1 MKNFDAGNLRS
12 NNDSINLAHLN
23 PLCQISKLRIKNSEK
38 VIIGNLNI
46 NSLPKKFDQLK
57 ETVLKYVDVLVL
69 TETKLDDSF
78 PNVQFL
84 VDGFSEPYRY
94 DRNRNGGGIMIY
106 IRDNI
111 PSKLLEKHKF
121 HDDMEGLFVELNF
134 RKVKWLLL
142 GTYHPPSQ
150 NDIYYFNQLDKAID
164 TYNNYEKILLIGDF
178 NAETTEPC
186 LESFLEHDLQNP
198 VKENTCFK
206 SVENPSCIDLILTNS
221 YMSFQNTTTVFAG
234 ISDFHKLVLTVLKI
248 SFTKNKPK
256 EIVYRDYKNFDSFL
270 FNDELKD
277 VLELDKI
284 NLCTT
289 FEKLFLKAL
298 DKHAPVKKKVVRANH
313 AKYISKPLRKAI
325 MKRSYLEKIYLK
337 KKTTQSLEK
346 YKKQKNYCSRLYKKE
361 RKKFFNNLNTSFVN
375 DNKLFWKTVK
385 PFFSNKGSFGNKIK
399 LVENEE

>member
-1 MKNFDAGNLRS
+1 MRN

-23 PLCQISKLRIKNSEK
+23 PLCQIRKLRIKNSEK

-46 NSLPKKFDQLK
+46 NSLPNKFDQLK

-78 PNVQFL
+78 PKVQFL

-111 PSKLLEKHKF
+111 PSKLLEKNKF
-121 HDDMEGLFVELNF
+121 HDDMKGLFVELNF
-134 RKVKWLLL
+134 RKVKWLLV
-142 GTYHPPSQ
+142 GTYHPPLQ

-164 TYNNYEKILLIGDF
+164 TYNNYEKVLLIGDF

-186 LESFLEHDLQNP
+186 LESFLYEHDLQNL

-206 SVENPSCIDLILTNS
+206 SVENPSCIDLILINCN
-221 YMSFQNTTTVFAG
+221 MSFQNTTTVFAG

-256 EIVYRDYKNFDSFL
+256 EIIYRDYKNFNSFL
-270 FNDELKD
+270 FNDELKN

-284 NLCTT
+284 NSCTM

-298 DKHAPVKKKVVRANH
+298 DKHPPVKKKFVRSCH
-313 AKYISKPLRKAI
+313 VKYISKPLRKAI
-325 MKRSYLEKIYLK
+325 MKRSYLKKFTSKKRQRSHWRNIRNKKTIVVGCIK
-337 KKTTQSLEK
+337 KKEKKSLTT
-346 YKKQKNYCSRLYKKE
+346 
-361 RKKFFNNLNTSFVN
+361 
-375 DNKLFWKTVK
+375 
-385 PFFSNKGSFGNKIK
+385 
-399 LVENEE
+399 

>member
-1 MKNFDAGNLRS
+1 
-12 NNDSINLAHLN
+12 
-23 PLCQISKLRIKNSEK
+23 
-38 VIIGNLNI
+38 
-46 NSLPKKFDQLK
+46 
-57 ETVLKYVDVLVL
+57 
-69 TETKLDDSF
+69 
-78 PNVQFL
+78 
-84 VDGFSEPYRY
+84 
-94 DRNRNGGGIMIY
+94 
-106 IRDNI
+106 
-111 PSKLLEKHKF
+111 
-121 HDDMEGLFVELNF
+121 MEGLFVELNF

-186 LESFLEHDLQNP
+186 LESFLYEHDLQNL

-221 YMSFQNTTTVFAG
+221 YMSLQNTTTVLAG

-270 FNDELKD
+270 FNDELKN

-284 NLCTT
+284 NSCTM

-337 KKTTQSLEK
+337 KRQRSHWKNIRNKKTIVVVCIK
-346 YKKQKNYCSRLYKKE
+346 KKE
-361 RKKFFNNLNTSFVN
+361 KNSLT
-375 DNKLFWKTVK
+375 T
-385 PFFSNKGSFGNKIK
+385 
-399 LVENEE
+399 